1 MFKKGQRVRR
11 TAGAENDGMKIGD
24 IATVVR
30 EDGDK
35 LFLEEYEP
43 DEGCTF
49 YTGYF
54 ELVKET
60 KCQEYTV
67 RVTSPNLLNTNDVY
81 EELSRD
87 TPLAIIK
94 GDDGTVKV
102 VIHDSIRRKVRLME
116 DTYSYTLDNAEKN
129 LMIFNKLSDG
139 YLKDVIK
146 AVKDIRYGSIKAE
159 YKNPVEYTVTIPEM

>member
-1 MFKKGQRVRR
+1 MQR
-11 TAGAENDGMKIGD
+11 GD
-24 IATVVR
+24 IGTITAI
-30 EDGDK
+30 EGDS
-35 LFLEEYEP
+35 LFLKEYEAP
-43 DEGCTF
+43 KGYRF
-49 YTGYF
+49 YVGHY

-139 YLKDVIK
+139 YLKDVVK